1 MFPNQNALSEKSGDQ
16 RLVLSC
22 LVVEKLR
29 WKSYNE
35 KYLLCLDQRYELPL
49 VHLTGMISVA
59 CVLLA
64 FALANSGFVGTA
76 AEFTFEDC
84 GDVQHDVENGMIR
97 LPDFSGESIR
107 DLNCSWTYTAPAG
120 RKLLVKVDSVH
131 LPPLELRTSQFQLYI
146 DDTFYDIP
154 RNCVKCLREM
164 VAGKVLNVIFTS
176 YVSPYSESH
185 VKDFNETN
193 SEGIGSFQ
201 IRYKAFDPHRCG
213 KPEQTEN
220 GNAVNKGRKVGQSV
234 FYHCNPPY
242 DLIGDSELHCIVTD
256 ENPVPTWS
264 SKVPKCV
271 IQDCTEGPV
280 VKHGSHG
287 AIASP
292 GYPTYIYQFTEPCI
306 WEIVAQPNQQ
316 IKVSITYLKFPK
328 HVNNSFSENIS
339 RLSLL
344 DGDSNTN
351 VLNLTES
358 ISSNNPVNFTT
369 LSNKLTV
376 QFVADIDPK
385 TKEEAGFY
393 LEYSLVSSSCPKPK
407 SPENGEVIA
416 YSTDLGS
423 TVAYRCK
430 PGFVLVGE
438 LHAECLFNRQ
448 WSHPT
453 PSCEPINDSPP
464 PFITASNDSDT
475 VTDRLSEIPTFTETA
490 KLPKVGKKKATEV
503 TPPKEGLN
511 FTETKEKSSVP
522 KQNQLN
528 EPFPSFPEPVEPSV
542 RKSEKESGSG
552 PKSEPHLLQVIPPK
566 DGEKKPSPEAPH
578 LGRVQVNSTTQ
589 PEETLPPLDKGY
601 AQEIDFGGFKLSLM
615 MVYIIGGAGIP
626 LLLILIILVV
636 IIIYRRK
643 YPVRMRF
650 GRKFSTF
657 ENPMYVTKDAQHP
670 RELKRLTT

>member
-1 MFPNQNALSEKSGDQ
+1 
-16 RLVLSC
+16 
-22 LVVEKLR
+22 
-29 WKSYNE
+29 
-35 KYLLCLDQRYELPL
+35 
-49 VHLTGMISVA
+49 MISVA
-59 CVLLA
+59 KTCVLLV
-64 FALANSGFVGTA
+64 FALANGGFVGTA

-84 GDVQHDVENGMIR
+84 GDIQHDVENGMIR

-131 LPPLELRTSQFQLYI
+131 LPPLELRTSQLQLYI

-164 VAGKVLNVIFTS
+164 VGGKVLSVIFTS
-176 YVSPYSESH
+176 YVVPLPESH
-185 VKDFNETN
+185 VKDSNE
-193 SEGIGSFQ
+193 SSAGAEGIGSFQ

-213 KPEQTEN
+213 KPEQIEN
-220 GNAVNKGRKVGQSV
+220 GYAINKGRKIGQSV
-234 FYHCNPPY
+234 YYHCNPPY

-256 ENPVPTWS
+256 ETPVPTWS
-264 SKVPKCV
+264 NKVPKCV
-271 IQDCTEGPV
+271 IQDCSEGPII
-280 VKHGSHG
+280 KHGTHG
-287 AIASP
+287 AVASP
-292 GYPTYIYQFTEPCI
+292 GYPTYMYQFTEPCV
-306 WEIVAQPNQQ
+306 WEIIAQPSQQ
-316 IKVSITYLKFPK
+316 IKVSITVLKLPK
-328 HVNNSFSENIS
+328 HTDNSFSENIS

-358 ISSNNPVNFTT
+358 VSSNPVNFTT
-369 LSNKLTV
+369 LTNKLTI
-376 QFVADIDPK
+376 QFFVDSDSK

-407 SPENGEVIA
+407 PPENGEVIA
-416 YSTDLGS
+416 YSNDLGS

-430 PGFVLVGE
+430 LGFVLVGE
-438 LHAECLFNRQ
+438 FHAECLFNRQ

-453 PSCEPINDSPP
+453 PSCEQLNDSPP

-475 VTDRLSEIPTFTETA
+475 VTDRLSEVPTFTEIA
-490 KLPKVGKKKATEV
+490 KQPKVGKKKAMESIPLKDAFNATEM
-503 TPPKEGLN
+503 
-511 FTETKEKSSVP
+511 KEKSTVP
-522 KQNQLN
+522 KHNQLI
-528 EPFPSFPEPVEPSV
+528 EPSSSSTETV
-542 RKSEKESGSG
+542 ETSDIIPAKKSEKENGSG

-566 DGEKKPSPEAPH
+566 DGEKKTSSENNTPT
-578 LGRVQVNSTTQ
+578 LGRGPILLNSTIT
-589 PEETLPPLDKGY
+589 PEEKLPSLDKGY
-601 AQEIDFGGFKLSLM
+601 AQEIDFGGFKLSLL

-626 LLLILIILVV
+626 LIIIIILLVV

>member
-1 MFPNQNALSEKSGDQ
+1 
-16 RLVLSC
+16 
-22 LVVEKLR
+22 
-29 WKSYNE
+29 
-35 KYLLCLDQRYELPL
+35 
-49 VHLTGMISVA
+49 MISVA
-59 CVLLA
+59 CFLLA
-64 FALANSGFVGTA
+64 FALADSGLVETA
-76 AEFTFEDC
+76 EESTFEDC
-84 GDVQHDVENGMIR
+84 GDVQYDVENGMIR

-107 DLNCSWTYTAPAG
+107 DLNCSWSYTAPAG
-120 RKLLVKVDSVH
+120 RKLLIKVDSVH
-131 LPPLELRTSQFQLYI
+131 LPPLELRTSQFKLYI

-176 YVSPYSESH
+176 YVSSYSESH
-185 VKDFNETN
+185 IKEFNET
-193 SEGIGSFQ
+193 SVSAEGIGSFQ

-213 KPEQTEN
+213 KPEQIEN
-220 GNAVNKGRKVGQSV
+220 GHTINKGRKVGQSV

-256 ENPVPTWS
+256 ENPVPAWS

-280 VKHGSHG
+280 VKHNSHG

-292 GYPTYIYQFTEPCI
+292 GYPTHIYQFNEPCI
-306 WEIVAQPNQQ
+306 WEIIAQPNQQ

-328 HVNNSFSENIS
+328 RVNNSFSENMF

-344 DGDSNTN
+344 DGDSNKN
-351 VLNLTES
+351 VLNFTES

-369 LSNKLTV
+369 LTNKLNV
-376 QFVADIDPK
+376 EFVADTDRR

-393 LEYSLVSSSCPKPK
+393 LEYSFVSNSCSKPK

-423 TVAYRCK
+423 TVTYRCRT
-430 PGFVLVGE
+430 GFILVGE
-438 LHAECLFNRQ
+438 LNAECLFNRQ

-453 PSCEPINDSPP
+453 PSCEPINGNLP

-475 VTDRLSEIPTFTETA
+475 VTDRLSEIPSFTETA
-490 KLPKVGKKKATEV
+490 KLPKVGKKKATEIMS
-503 TPPKEGLN
+503 PKEELN
-511 FTETKEKSSVP
+511 LTETKEKLSVP

-528 EPFPSFPEPVEPSV
+528 EHFSSFPEPAETNIK
-542 RKSEKESGSG
+542 KSEKDSGSG

-566 DGEKKPSPEAPH
+566 DGEKKSTPEAP
-578 LGRVQVNSTTQ
+578 RVHVNSTNQ
-589 PEETLPPLDKGY
+589 PLPPLDKGY
-601 AQEIDFGGFKLSLM
+601 AQEIDLGGLKLNLM
-615 MVYIIGGAGIP
+615 MVYLIGGAGIP
-626 LLLILIILVV
+626 LLLIFVFLIVIL
-636 IIIYRRK
+636 IYRRK